1 MAMHASDVKV
11 SPVPTNG
18 QGDELCW
25 PGADGPV
32 PAPVDG
38 YLRAVSGGPANGPGT
53 RDEHVMK
60 PIQMVDLVGQ
70 YAKIK
75 SEVDQAILG
84 VVQSAAFI
92 NGPEVR
98 SFEQELAAYLHV
110 QHAIG
115 CANGTDALQV
125 AMMAL
130 DLNPGDEV
138 ITPSFTFVATVEVVA
153 LLGLKP
159 VFAEVLPGTYNIDP
173 ADVRRK
179 ITPRTKAIVPV
190 HLFGQTADMAPI
202 MDMAR
207 EHGLYVIEDNCQAVG
222 SDYTFPDGTV
232 RRAGTIGT
240 VGTTSFFPSKNL
252 GCYGDGGAIFTND
265 DALAKRIRQ
274 VCNHGSEVRYYHD
287 VVGVNSRLDSMQAA
301 VLRIKLRQ
309 LDAYGAARQA
319 AAAVYDKAF
328 AGMVHVHVPERSL
341 NSTHVFHQYTLRI
354 TGGHR
359 DALRAHLEKN
369 GVPAMIYY
377 PVPLHLQK
385 AYEGYGIRRGDL
397 PITERLMEEV
407 LSLPMS
413 TELDNEQLTHITA
426 TVKAFFN

>member
-1 MAMHASDVKV
+1 ME
-11 SPVPTNG
+11 T
-18 QGDELCW
+18 
-25 PGADGPV
+25 
-32 PAPVDG
+32 
-38 YLRAVSGGPANGPGT
+38 T
-53 RDEHVMK
+53 MK

-70 YAKIK
+70 YNKIK
-75 SEVDQAILG
+75 QEVDQAVLS
-84 VVQSAAFI
+84 VMQSAQFI
-92 NGPEVR
+92 NGPEVK
-98 SFEQELAAYLHV
+98 SFEQELAAYLDVKHT
-110 QHAIG
+110 IG
-115 CANGTDALQV
+115 CANGTDALQI

-130 DLNPGDEV
+130 DLKPGDEV

-153 LLGLKP
+153 LLGLHP

-173 ADVRRK
+173 EDIKRK

-190 HLFGQTADMAPI
+190 HLFGQTADMAAI
-202 MDMAR
+202 MAIAR
-207 EHGLYVIEDNCQAVG
+207 EHDLYVIEDNCQAVG
-222 SDYTFPDGTV
+222 SDYRFPDGTTKK
-232 RRAGTIGT
+232 AGTIGH

-287 VVGVNSRLDSMQAA
+287 VVGVNSRLDSIQAA
-301 VLRIKLRQ
+301 ILRIKLKRM
-309 LDAYGAARQA
+309 AEYNTARNEA
-319 AAAVYDKAF
+319 AAYYDQAF
-328 AGMVHVHVPERSL
+328 AGMEHVHTPARSAD
-341 NSTHVFHQYTLRI
+341 STHVFHQYTLRI

-385 AYEGYGIRRGDL
+385 AYEGYGIKRGDL
-397 PITERLMEEV
+397 PVTEMLMDEV

-426 TVKAFFN
+426 TVKAFFNQ

>member
-1 MAMHASDVKV
+1 M
-11 SPVPTNG
+11 
-18 QGDELCW
+18 W
-25 PGADGPV
+25 PLIFA
-32 PAPVDG
+32 PAFPFLNARSVG
-38 YLRAVSGGPANGPGT
+38 HIT
-53 RDEHVMK
+53 RNTPMK

-75 SEVDQAILG
+75 NEVDNAVLA
-84 VVQSAAFI
+84 VMQSAQFI
-92 NGPEVR
+92 NGPEVKA
-98 SFEQELAAYLHV
+98 FEQELGTYLDV
-110 QHAIG
+110 KHAIG
-115 CANGTDALQV
+115 CANGTDALQI

-130 DLNPGDEV
+130 GLEPGDEV

-153 LLGLKP
+153 LLGLRP
-159 VFAEVLPGTYNIDP
+159 VFAEVLPGTFNIDP
-173 ADVRRK
+173 EDIKRK

-190 HLFGQTADMAPI
+190 HLFGQTADMAAI
-202 MDMAR
+202 MAIAK
-207 EHGLYVIEDNCQAVG
+207 EHDLFVIEDNCQAVG
-222 SDYTFPDGTV
+222 STYTFPDGS
-232 RRAGTIGT
+232 RKKAGTIGH

-301 VLRIKLRQ
+301 ILRIKLRH

-319 AAAVYDKAF
+319 AAAHYDAAF
-328 AGMVHVHVPERSL
+328 AGMEHVHTPQRSGD
-341 NSTHVFHQYTLRI
+341 STHVFHQYTLRI
-354 TGGHR
+354 TGGRR
-359 DALRAHLEKN
+359 DALKAHLEQN
-369 GVPAMIYY
+369 GVPAMVYY

-397 PITERLMEEV
+397 PVTELLMDEV

-413 TELDNEQLTHITA
+413 TELDNEQLSHITA
-426 TVKAFFN
+426 TVKAFFNS

>member
-1 MAMHASDVKV
+1 MKTGASH
-11 SPVPTNG
+11 NM
-18 QGDELCW
+18 
-25 PGADGPV
+25 
-32 PAPVDG
+32 
-38 YLRAVSGGPANGPGT
+38 R
-53 RDEHVMK
+53 

-70 YAKIK
+70 YQKIK
-75 SEVDQAILG
+75 AEVDQAVLG
-84 VVQSAAFI
+84 VMQSAAFI
-92 NGPEVR
+92 NGPEVK
-98 SFEQELAAYLHV
+98 SFEQELAAYLGV
-110 QHAIG
+110 KHAIG
-115 CANGTDALQV
+115 CANGTDALQI

-130 DLNPGDEV
+130 DLKPGDEI

-153 LLGLKP
+153 LLGLHP
-159 VFAEVLPGTYNIDP
+159 VFAEVLPGTFNIDP
-173 ADVRRK
+173 EDVRRK

-190 HLFGQTADMAPI
+190 HLFGQTADMAAI
-202 MDMAR
+202 MEIAR
-207 EHGLYVIEDNCQAVG
+207 EHGLHVIEDNCQAVG

-232 RRAGTIGT
+232 KKAGTIGT

-265 DALAKRIRQ
+265 DALAKHLRQ

-301 VLRIKLRQ
+301 ILRIKLRH
-309 LDAYGAARQA
+309 LDEYGKARQA
-319 AAAVYDKAF
+319 AAAFYDQAL
-328 AGMVHVHVPERSL
+328 AGMEHVHTPVRSKD
-341 NSTHVFHQYTLRI
+341 STHVFHQYTLRI

-359 DALRAHLEKN
+359 DALRAHLEKQ

-385 AYEGYGIRRGDL
+385 AYEGYGIKRGDL
-397 PITERLMEEV
+397 PVTERLMEEV

-413 TELDNEQLTHITA
+413 TELDPEQLTHITA